1 MLDATTAKLLR
12 GSNLYLIGMMGAGKT
27 TVGKQLAQALDYRFF
42 DTDHLIETATGQS
55 VSKVFASSG
64 EAVFREWETRTLAE
78 LAGLTRS
85 AIATGGG
92 IVLKPENWSYLR
104 HGVVIWLDVSLEVL
118 QDRLCSD
125 QTRPLLQ
132 DSQDARELDRRLR
145 ALLDQRQ
152 HLYDQADLHI
162 AVGAND
168 TPDQITDRVLQSLR
182 QACEEKAAAD
192 AALQHLNQT
201 RPYRIN

>member
-1 MLDATTAKLLR
+1 LDATIAQLLR

-27 TVGKQLAQALDYRFF
+27 TVGKQLAQALAYRFF
-42 DTDHLIETATGQS
+42 DTDRLIEQATGQAATQ
-55 VSKVFASSG
+55 VFAASG

-85 AIATGGG
+85 TIATGGG

-104 HGVVIWLDVSLEVL
+104 HGVVIWLDASLEVL
-118 QDRLCSD
+118 QERLQSD

-132 DSQDARELDRRLR
+132 GSQDSRDLEQRLR

-152 HLYDQADLHI
+152 HLYNQADLHI
-162 AVGAND
+162 QVSAND
-168 TPDQITDRVLQSLR
+168 TPRQITDRILQALR
-182 QACEEKAAAD
+182 QACQEKAAAD

-201 RPYRIN
+201 QPYQVN